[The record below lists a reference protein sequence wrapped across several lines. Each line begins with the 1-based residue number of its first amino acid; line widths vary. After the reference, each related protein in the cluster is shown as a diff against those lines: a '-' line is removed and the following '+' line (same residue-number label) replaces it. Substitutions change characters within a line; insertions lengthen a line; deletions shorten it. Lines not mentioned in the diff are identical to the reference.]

1 MHDLNKYLALTSA
14 EDIPESNIVISPN
27 PSQNT
32 IRVHSKDE
40 QFTSYEIVDM
50 NGIVTLEDELPSN
63 DISIDISSLSRGVY
77 FIQLTKIDGSTH
89 KAKFVKE

>member
-1 MHDLNKYLALTSA
+1 LTSA

-32 IRVHSKDE
+32 IRVHTKVE
-40 QFTSYEIVDM
+40 QFISYEIVDM
-50 NGIVTLEDELPSN
+50 NGIVTLEEKSSSN
-63 DISIDISSLSRGVY
+63 TISIDISSLSKGVY